1 MKVHVYSLEREPI
14 EEIDLP
20 PVFEEEL
27 RPDLIKRA
35 VISAQTARLQPWGV
49 DTMAGKRTSAETW
62 GKGFGVARVR
72 RVKGSK
78 SPAAGLGAFSP
89 HTVGGRRA
97 HPPSVDRVLH
107 ERINRKER
115 QMAIRSA
122 IAATKEKRFVGHRNH
137 VIDGVAELPIIV
149 SDQLEEINK
158 VKRAKEVLKK
168 LGVWADIERVIQSRG
183 IRAGIGKM
191 RGRRYRQAVGPL
203 IVVAK
208 DRGIKLGAG
217 NLSGVEVVTVGDL
230 NAERLAPGGVP
241 GRLTVWTKSAIQ
253 KLSGGN

>member
-35 VISAQTARLQPWGV
+35 VISAQTARLQPWGP

-62 GKGFGVARVR
+62 GKGFGVSRVR
-72 RVKGSK
+72 RVKGSG
-78 SPAAGLGAFSP
+78 SSAAGLGAFSP

-97 HPPSVDRVLH
+97 HPPSIDRVLH

-115 QMAIRSA
+115 RMAVRSA
-122 IAATKEKRFVGHRNH
+122 IAATKEKRFVGYRNH
-137 VIDGVAELPIIV
+137 VIDNVAELPIIV

-168 LGVWADIERVIQSRG
+168 LGVWADIERVVQSRG

-208 DRGIKLGAG
+208 DRGIKMGAG

-230 NAERLAPGGVP
+230 NTERLAPGGVP

>member
-35 VISAQTARLQPWGV
+35 VISAQTARLQPWGA

-62 GKGFGVARVR
+62 GKGFGVSRVR
-72 RVKGSK
+72 RVKGSG
-78 SPAAGLGAFSP
+78 SSAAGLGAFSP

-115 QMAIRSA
+115 RMAIRSA
-122 IAATKEKRFVGHRNH
+122 IAATKEKRFVGYRNH

-183 IRAGIGKM
+183 IRAGMGKM

-203 IVVAK
+203 IVVAQ
-208 DRGIKLGAG
+208 DRGIKMGAS

-230 NAERLAPGGVP
+230 NTERLAPGGVP

>member
-1 MKVHVYSLEREPI
+1 MKVHVYSLEGKPI

-20 PVFEEEL
+20 SVFEEEL
-27 RPDLIKRA
+27 RPDLIRRA

-49 DTMAGKRTSAETW
+49 DVMAGKRTSAETW
-62 GKGFGVARVR
+62 GKGFGVSRVR

-97 HPPSVDRVLH
+97 HPPSVERVLH

-115 QMAIRSA
+115 QLAVRSA
-122 IAATKEKRFVGHRNH
+122 IAATKERRFVSSRNH
-137 VIDGVAELPIIV
+137 IISSVAELPLVV
-149 SDQLEEINK
+149 SNELEEIKKAKN
-158 VKRAKEVLKK
+158 AKEVLKK
-168 LGVWADIERVIQSRG
+168 LGIWADIERVIQSRG
-183 IRAGIGKM
+183 VRAGMGKM

-203 IVVAK
+203 IVVAQ

-217 NLSGVEVVTVGDL
+217 NLSGVEVVTVGNL

-253 KLSGGN
+253 KLSGGD